1 MRLQRP
7 KVLDRIPETWKKW
20 SAVNTDE
27 ANEAHLQEE
36 RRVFHVACT
45 RAKDELYLYGPTK
58 SQSIFTKELELDNPE
73 IMEIR
78 AMTINE
84 ETLQQPNLTEQK
96 QRLLVDLN
104 REIAAHQYDNASQIL
119 LEMQSLEEENLSKT
133 GSSQSG
139 SANLLKL
146 SASSIGDYE
155 TCPYKYRLKH
165 IDRVPER
172 KTRVTL
178 EFGIIIHNV
187 LDEYH
192 GSKDQSLDNLMLLV
206 EKHWRTDAF
215 EYLLREEEFK
225 LQAQELLKAYH
236 QYIQDHPPQI
246 VARECKFS
254 FTIAK
259 LQVKISGKIDRID
272 QEGNRLVVV
281 DYKTSRNK
289 EKAKGSLQLALYTEA
304 LKRDAVEGVSGKPG
318 STILHFLR
326 HPDDPLESHVFD
338 TADLDKQMEKVK
350 AVSEGI
356 RRYEF
361 PTKPGDFICRNCDYR
376 EFLCPA
382 WEET

>member
-1 MRLQRP
+1 
-7 KVLDRIPETWKKW
+7 
-20 SAVNTDE
+20 
-27 ANEAHLQEE
+27 
-36 RRVFHVACT
+36 
-45 RAKDELYLYGPTK
+45 
-58 SQSIFTKELELDNPE
+58 
-73 IMEIR
+73 
-78 AMTINE
+78 MTITE
-84 ETLQQPNLTEQK
+84 EALQQPKLTEQK
-96 QRLLVDLN
+96 QRLLVDLS

-119 LEMQSLEEENLSKT
+119 VEMQSLEEENSSAT
-133 GSSQSG
+133 ASSQPG

-165 IDRVPER
+165 IDKVPER
-172 KTRVTL
+172 KTRVTM

-187 LDEYH
+187 LDEFH
-192 GSKDQSLDNLMLLV
+192 GSEDQNLDNLLQLL

-236 QYIQDHPPQI
+236 QYIQDHPPQV
-246 VARECKFS
+246 VARERKFS
-254 FTIAK
+254 FTIAE
-259 LQVKISGKIDRID
+259 LQVMISGKIDRID
-272 QEGNRLVVV
+272 QEGDRLAVV
-281 DYKTSRNK
+281 DYKTSKNK
-289 EKAKGSLQLALYTEA
+289 EKAKGSLQLALYIEA

-338 TADLDKQMEKVK
+338 TADLDKQMEKVT
-350 AVSEGI
+350 AVSAGI